1 MKKNKEEN
9 RAKLLKEEV
18 LVHVSDNWCGNYEGD
33 MIRVHISLNWIPN
46 LDYHFV
52 RIGAWGNDDLGMI
65 KDFDNPEYETLLQKY
80 NELCETFLKQLPKTV
95 SQEWFLE
102 QGFEYF

>member
-1 MKKNKEEN
+1 MKKNKEN
-9 RAKLLKEEV
+9 KADFSKTEV

-33 MIRVHISLNWIPN
+33 MIRVHVSLNWVPSLN
-46 LDYHFV
+46 YHFV

-65 KDFDNPEYETLLQKY
+65 KDFNDENYENLVKKY
-80 NELCETFLKQLPKTV
+80 NELCETFLKQLPETV
-95 SQEWFLE
+95 NQEWFLE